1 MPSFDIVSTV
11 QMNEVTNAVDQTSRE
26 IATRYDFKDSKSSL
40 SLNAKDSVID
50 IVADDNMK
58 LKALNEILRQK
69 LSKRGISL
77 KSVEF
82 EEAQPAG
89 GDTLKQIVKIKQ
101 GLTDEELKKLNK
113 QIKDIKLKVNTQIQG
128 DQLRVMGKK
137 RDDLQEAIAFLKA
150 NISDIELQFINF
162 RD

>member
-11 QMNEVTNAVDQTSRE
+11 QMNEVTNAVDQTARE
-26 IATRYDFKDSKSSL
+26 IATRYDFKDSKSTVA
-40 SLNAKDSVID
+40 LNIKESVID

-58 LKALNEILRQK
+58 LKALNEILKQK

-77 KSVEF
+77 KSVVF
-82 EEAQPAG
+82 EDALPAG
-89 GDTLKQIVKIKQ
+89 GDLLKQIVKIKQ

-113 QIKDIKLKVNTQIQG
+113 QIKETKMKINTQIQG

-150 NISDIELQFINF
+150 NVTEIELQFINF

>member
-1 MPSFDIVSTV
+1 MPSFDVVSTV
-11 QMNEVTNAVDQTSRE
+11 ELNEVTNAVDQTSRE
-26 IATRYDFKDSKSSL
+26 IATRYDFKDSKSSVT
-40 SLNAKDSVID
+40 LNLKDKVID

-58 LKALNEILRQK
+58 LKALNEILKQK

-77 KSVEF
+77 KSVVF
-82 EEAQPAG
+82 EEAKPAG
-89 GDTLKQIVKIKQ
+89 GDLLKQVVKIKQ

-113 QIKDIKLKVNTQIQG
+113 QIKETKMKINSQIQG

-137 RDDLQEAIAFLKA
+137 RDDLQEAIAYLRA
-150 NISDIELQFINF
+150 NVTDIELQFVNF